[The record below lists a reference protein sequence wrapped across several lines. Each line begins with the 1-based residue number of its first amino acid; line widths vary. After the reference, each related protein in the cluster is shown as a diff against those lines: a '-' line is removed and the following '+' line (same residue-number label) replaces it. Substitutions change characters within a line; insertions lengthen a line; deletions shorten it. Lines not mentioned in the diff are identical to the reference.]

1 MTWRIEA
8 KALTP
13 GGRGGYNDVESEK
26 SGRAEGVG
34 VWGQSP
40 RGEGMLTIVFNID
53 THVDIHLS
61 ILICMLILIADLE
74 SEISIE
80 H

>member
-34 VWGQSP
+34 VWGAKP
-40 RGEGMLTIVFNID
+40 PCGA
-53 THVDIHLS
+53 HLS

-74 SEISIE
+74 SEIWC
-80 H
+80 

>member
-1 MTWRIEA
+1 MC
-8 KALTP
+8 AL
-13 GGRGGYNDVESEK
+13 GGRIASFFGDAASEN

-40 RGEGMLTIVFNID
+40 RGEGMLTFVFNID

-74 SEISIE
+74 SEIWC
-80 H
+80 